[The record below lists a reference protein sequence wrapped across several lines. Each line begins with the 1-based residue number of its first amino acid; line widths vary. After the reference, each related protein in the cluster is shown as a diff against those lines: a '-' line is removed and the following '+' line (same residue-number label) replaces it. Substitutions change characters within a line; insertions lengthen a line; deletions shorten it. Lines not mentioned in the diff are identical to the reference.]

1 MDRLTSQFQI
11 MKMRKEIKILHEEI
25 CELKSILKKQT
36 PEWCHPES
44 AINFSDPYPIDKMG
58 K

>member
-1 MDRLTSQFQI
+1 MDRLTSHFQI

-25 CELKSILKKQT
+25 LELKSIIKKQT
-36 PEWCHPES
+36 LGWCHPES
-44 AINFSDPYPIDKMG
+44 AMNFSDPYPIDKMG